1 MLRLKFRNYV
11 GINEA
16 HDHPTHRTTPLQGS
30 KAVKDEI
37 INYDAHKITPEMR
50 ARVSKLMDSKGNSF
64 EQAVGVG
71 GKCVGSGFA
80 GGKVMRVA
88 MSGVLCP
95 LLYLKVTSA
104 IL

>member
-1 MLRLKFRNYV
+1 MVQVQELH
-11 GINEA
+11 GIDVNT
-16 HDHPTHRTTPLQGS
+16 PTPPLFHTLPYSSPLQGS

-71 GKCVGSGFA
+71 GKCVGSGD
-80 GGKVMRVA
+80 GGGLVMRV
-88 MSGVLCP
+88 G
-95 LLYLKVTSA
+95 
-104 IL
+104 